1 MARKEIRL
9 NANDAILDEA
19 ADWLVVMHAGTVS
32 PQEHQAWLSWRARS
46 DAHEQAWQRAER
58 LMGTLGSMPAALAMP
73 ALDRPRA
80 RRATLAKLA
89 ALLLA
94 APAAWGA
101 WRWSE
106 AEGWAADYRS
116 ATGERRDIRLAD
128 GTRLTLN
135 TASAVDVRYDA
146 GQRTLLL
153 RAGEIH
159 IDTAADPRP
168 FEVITRDGAL
178 RALGTRFTVRQA
190 DDGTHL
196 AVLQG
201 AVRITNARALR
212 VINAGEQATFS
223 TERISPTEPASP
235 ATSAWTQG
243 MLLADGMPLG
253 VLAAE
258 LARYR
263 KGVLRCDPSVATLR
277 VSGAFPLADTDRAL
291 AMLAATYP
299 VVVASRLG
307 GYWVTLD
314 TA

>member
-1 MARKEIRL
+1 M
-9 NANDAILDEA
+9 NAIDNTVLDEA
-19 ADWLVVMHAGTVS
+19 ADWLVVMHAGEVS
-32 PQEHQAWLSWRARS
+32 AQERQAWLAWRGRS

-58 LMGTLGSMPAALAMP
+58 LMGTLSGMPAALAMP

-89 ALLLA
+89 ALLIA
-94 APAAWGA
+94 APAAWGT
-101 WRWSE
+101 WRWSQ
-106 AEGWAADYRS
+106 AEGWTADYRS
-116 ATGERRDIRLAD
+116 ATGERRGIRLDD

-135 TASAVDVRYDA
+135 TASAVDVRYDS
-146 GQRTLLL
+146 GQRTIVL

-159 IDTAADPRP
+159 VETAADPRP
-168 FEVITRDGAL
+168 FEVRTRDGAL
-178 RALGTRFTVRQA
+178 RALGTRFTVRQE
-190 DDGTHL
+190 DEQTHL

-201 AVRITNARALR
+201 AVRITIAQDAR
-212 VINAGEQATFS
+212 VIEAGEQAAFS
-223 TERISPTEPASP
+223 QLRIGATEPAGP
-235 ATSAWTQG
+235 APSAWTQG

-263 KGVLRCDPSVATLR
+263 KGVLRCDPAVAHLR
-277 VSGAFPLADTDRAL
+277 VSGAFPLEDTNRAL

-307 GYWVTLD
+307 GYWVTLGP
-314 TA
+314 A